1 MASAGTPRFPAPA
14 VTFRVFRSRSF
25 AWALSALHCTTL
37 INLLAWIFWAATPA
51 VTVLAFALL
60 IWVLSVLLSVRAF
73 HRFLVGELVWDAQ
86 CWGFKCVDRSSGR
99 DTDTLGTAVEVAF
112 DVQSCMLLHF
122 PKAQCFQWVL
132 VHRRDAPSQW
142 LELRRAVY
150 SPPMAVQ
157 LPSRPHEFGIVP
169 PA

>member
-1 MASAGTPRFPAPA
+1 MA
-14 VTFRVFRSRSF
+14 
-25 AWALSALHCTTL
+25 L
-37 INLLAWIFWAATPA
+37 INLLAWIFWAAAPTA
-51 VTVLAFALL
+51 AIVIFALL
-60 IWVLSVLLSVRAF
+60 TWVLSILLSVRAF
-73 HRFLVGELVWDAQ
+73 HRFPVGELVWDTQ
-86 CWGFKCVDRSSGR
+86 YWCFKCVDPLNGHEPDS
-99 DTDTLGTAVEVAF
+99 LGMAAEVAF

-122 PKAQCFQWVL
+122 PKALRFQWVL